1 MSALRARRVSLSS
14 LVAVLFLY
22 AGPASAE
29 PVTLNCPGTMAVNDS
44 PGMTN
49 APRFMTITGTGT
61 FGPCVGLPLSILS
74 ADYSGVAHGTTS
86 CLTSSTMANLTLTW
100 NDGTVSTL
108 SLTQTINTRPTGQV
122 VSVYAGTVSAG
133 RFQGAT
139 ATATLVLTQ
148 TDILGCFTEE
158 GVTATTGPA
167 VFTIVGLL

>member
-1 MSALRARRVSLSS
+1 MSAFRARLVSLSS
-14 LVAVLFLY
+14 LVAALVLY
-22 AGPASAE
+22 AGPSSAE
-29 PVTLNCPGTMAVNDS
+29 TVALNCPGTMAVNYS

-49 APRFMTITGTGT
+49 TPRFMTISGTGT
-61 FGPCVGLPLSILS
+61 FGPCVGAPLSILS
-74 ADYSGVAHGTTS
+74 ADYAGVAQGTTS

-108 SLTQTINTRPTGQV
+108 SLTQTLNTRPTGQV

-139 ATATLVLTQ
+139 ATATLTLAQ
-148 TDILGCFTEE
+148 TDLLGCFTEE
-158 GVTATTGPA
+158 GVTATAGPA